1 MPEFMDHKFETITCA
16 RPAPHVMLVTLN
28 RPEVGNAL
36 NTKMGEELRDLFTHY
51 ATHPNDLRCVIL
63 TGAGEKIFCGGGD
76 LKQRNGM
83 DTDTW
88 LAQHRIFEQFYWS
101 MIEFPI
107 PLIAAVNG
115 HAFGGGLEMILATDF
130 AYCVPNAKL
139 ALTEVKIGIMPGG
152 GGTQTL
158 ARAIGPRRAKE
169 IIFTAKPFTAA
180 EGHEWGIVNKLCP
193 PETLMADSL
202 ETART
207 IAANAPVA
215 VKQVKKAIH
224 HGLQTDLTR
233 GLWIE
238 IEAYNRLVFT
248 EDRIEGVAAF
258 NEKRTPSFKG
268 R

>member
-1 MPEFMDHKFETITCA
+1 MLPPTFETITTA
-16 RPAPHVMLVTLN
+16 LLADHILLVTLN
-28 RPEVGNAL
+28 RPDVGNAL

-51 ATHPNDLRCVIL
+51 ATHPNDLRCVIF
-63 TGAGEKIFCGGGD
+63 TGAGPKIFCGGGD
-76 LKQRNGM
+76 LKQRHGM

-88 LAQHRIFEQFYWS
+88 LAQHRIFEQFYWA

-107 PLIAAVNG
+107 PIIAAVNG

-130 AYCVPNAKL
+130 AYAVPAAKF
-139 ALTEVKIGIMPGG
+139 ALTETKIGIMPGG

-180 EGHEWGIVNKLCP
+180 EAHEWGIINRIVA
-193 PETLMADSL
+193 PEALMSECL
-202 ETART
+202 ETAKA
-207 IAANAPVA
+207 IAANAPLA
-215 VKQVKKAIH
+215 IKQVKKAIH

-233 GLWIE
+233 GLWLE

-258 NEKRTPSFKG
+258 NEKRTPDFKG